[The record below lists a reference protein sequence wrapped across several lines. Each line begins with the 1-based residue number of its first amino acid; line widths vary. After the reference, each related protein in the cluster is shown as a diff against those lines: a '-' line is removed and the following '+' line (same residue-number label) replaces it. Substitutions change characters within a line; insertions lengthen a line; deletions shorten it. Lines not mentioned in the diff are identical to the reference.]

1 MNSNIDCWRAQG
13 YYISLISHL
22 VIDHWMCFFRISLKM
37 GEAQRIGEFTQQT
50 VAEIELP
57 LWVMVLTIQQ
67 WILLK
72 QANWLFCKQL
82 NRDGV
87 KGDIC
92 SNDRLLGK
100 QICVQLHVGTK
111 SRCLFS
117 GMCIYHVYWY
127 LNMQTEHYCI
137 DYAFSPFQQWRVLSA
152 LFCFINFRQIPI
164 AATSF
169 CNLVFR
175 DNSVP
180 FLTFVLQ

>member
-1 MNSNIDCWRAQG
+1 MNVFFQNIIENGGSPENRWIYSANSCRNWITSLGNGFDNTTMNSIEA
-13 YYISLISHL
+13 SKLI
-22 VIDHWMCFFRISLKM
+22 I
-37 GEAQRIGEFTQQT
+37 
-50 VAEIELP
+50 
-57 LWVMVLTIQQ
+57 
-67 WILLK
+67 
-72 QANWLFCKQL
+72 CKQL

>member
-1 MNSNIDCWRAQG
+1 
-13 YYISLISHL
+13 
-22 VIDHWMCFFRISLKM
+22 M

-57 LWVMVLTIQQ
+57 LWVMTMNSIEASKLI
-67 WILLK
+67 I
-72 QANWLFCKQL
+72 CKQL

-117 GMCIYHVYWY
+117 GMCIYHVY
-127 LNMQTEHYCI
+127 
-137 DYAFSPFQQWRVLSA
+137 
-152 LFCFINFRQIPI
+152 
-164 AATSF
+164 
-169 CNLVFR
+169 
-175 DNSVP
+175 
-180 FLTFVLQ
+180 